1 MTSLTARPL
10 VGLVGLAVFGLAACT
25 SSSASPAAE
34 STSSSGTTAA
44 GEPQGGEA
52 PAVLYSDAR
61 YHYRI
66 EAPGH
71 MTANADGSATFIGP
85 SERLEIVVVQGSQAS
100 DPAAMAAKDQS
111 ALTGTLTGFRK
122 VSSPAAT
129 TLGGQRVVKFTY
141 SWTAGTNSVT
151 GKPLQLTSVRYYF
164 AKDTTQVAVVTY
176 GVVTNQYDPEGADD
190 LARTFRWQ

>member
-1 MTSLTARPL
+1 VVALY
-10 VGLVGLAVFGLAACT
+10 GLAAFGLAACA
-25 SSSASPAAE
+25 SPASPAAE
-34 STSSSGTTAA
+34 STSPSGAAAA
-44 GEPQGGEA
+44 GETQGGEA

-71 MTANADGSATFIGP
+71 MTANTDGSASFIGP

-111 ALTGTLTGFRK
+111 TLSGTLTGFRK
-122 VSSPAAT
+122 LSSPAGI
-129 TLGGQRVVKFTY
+129 TLGGKKVIKFIY

-176 GVVTNQYDPEGADD
+176 GIVTNQYDPEGADD
-190 LARTFRWQ
+190 LARTFLWQ